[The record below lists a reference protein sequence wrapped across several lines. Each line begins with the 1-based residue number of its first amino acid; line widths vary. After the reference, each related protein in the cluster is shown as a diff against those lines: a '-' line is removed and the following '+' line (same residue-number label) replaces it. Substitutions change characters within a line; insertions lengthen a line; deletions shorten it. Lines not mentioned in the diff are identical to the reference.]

1 MSTEIAI
8 EARNIGVS
16 FKVDGGQIE
25 AVRDVSFT
33 LHKGQTIALVGES
46 GSGKSVTARAIMKLL
61 SKRATVSAQTEINYG
76 GKNMARLSDR

>member
-1 MSTEIAI
+1 MSTEVAI

-33 LHKGQTIALVGES
+33 LHKGQTIALVGETVS
-46 GSGKSVTARAIMKLL
+46 GRSVTARAIMKLL
-61 SKRATVSAQTEINYG
+61 SKRARSAHVGAAVDQG
-76 GKNMARLSDR
+76 RPDR